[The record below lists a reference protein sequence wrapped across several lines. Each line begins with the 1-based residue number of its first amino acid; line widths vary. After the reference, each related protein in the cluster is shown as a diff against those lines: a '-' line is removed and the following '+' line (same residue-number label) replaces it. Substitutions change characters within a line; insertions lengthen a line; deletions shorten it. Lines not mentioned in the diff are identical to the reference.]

1 MKVLALLDVSQV
13 DVLEEYQLLIVLSG
27 NLIISCPIISLNDL
41 VVRASS
47 NHLPSR
53 RPGSHGSHV
62 GTEES

>member
-53 RPGSHGSHV
+53 RLGSHGSHV